1 MFIDCVF
8 ARRRSY
14 RGRSSGSDGT
24 QDRRGGRGEGRG
36 RRTAT
41 QCLQSISSRRTIGST
56 GVVSAQ
62 SRWIKSTI
70 LQKGQSI
77 ALHVNVGTD
86 DSFGAVL
93 HFQTR
98 SFSPLLAL
106 QSLHQETRSLLSRS
120 RHLYRLRQSQI
131 LHPLPSLYRNRIN
144 LRLRQLGHRAES
156 VHQ

>member
-70 LQKGQSI
+70 LQK
-77 ALHVNVGTD
+77 
-86 DSFGAVL
+86 VL